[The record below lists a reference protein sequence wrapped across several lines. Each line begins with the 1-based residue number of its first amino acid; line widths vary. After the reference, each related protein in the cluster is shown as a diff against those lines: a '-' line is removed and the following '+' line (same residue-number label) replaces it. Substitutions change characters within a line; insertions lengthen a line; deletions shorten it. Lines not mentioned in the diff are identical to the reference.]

1 MATQASLAIR
11 RANAVERMQASADI
25 LAKRLGVP
33 VPDLKPMH
41 RDVDVQR
48 ALELEAVAGL
58 LEDVVSSLPAP
69 VSPATTASKKA
80 TESK

>member
-1 MATQASLAIR
+1 MATPASLAIR
-11 RANAVERMQASADI
+11 RANAVERMQASANI

-48 ALELEAVAGL
+48 AMELEAVAEL
-58 LEDVVSSLPAP
+58 LESVVSSLPAP
-69 VSPATTASKKA
+69 DSPVTVSKKA
-80 TESK
+80 PK

>member
-1 MATQASLAIR
+1 MATPASLAIR
-11 RANAVERMQASADI
+11 RANAVERIQASADI

-48 ALELEAVAGL
+48 AMELEAVAGL
-58 LEDVVSSLPAP
+58 LDNVVSSLPDPA
-69 VSPATTASKKA
+69 SPAPAPKKA
-80 TESK
+80 PK